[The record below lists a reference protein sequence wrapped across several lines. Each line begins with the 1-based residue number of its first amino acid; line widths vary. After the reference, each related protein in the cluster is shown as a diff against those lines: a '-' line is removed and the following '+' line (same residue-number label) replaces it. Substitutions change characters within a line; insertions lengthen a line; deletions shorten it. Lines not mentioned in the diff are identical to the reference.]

1 MPYACA
7 GILLSIERKMSMS
20 TKLSLPYLLLA
31 LVALGTPPMALAQ
44 QSSSPSAQKG
54 IGGLFSSPKE
64 EELLEPDKAFTI
76 KTSFKGPVTLVA
88 VLTPANGYYLYRDR
102 IRFALK
108 DAPGVAIKSVK
119 LPAGTVK
126 NDPTFGRTE
135 TYNQPVQAEITLERA
150 PNAKSL
156 TLVAGYQGCHEK
168 LGVCYPPIDKALKL
182 NLP

>member
-1 MPYACA
+1 M
-7 GILLSIERKMSMS
+7 IRKTLL
-20 TKLSLPYLLLA
+20 PLLLA
-31 LVALGTPPMALAQ
+31 AIAAGAQPLAYAQ
-44 QSSSPSAQKG
+44 QSTAPSVQKSL
-54 IGGLFSSPKE
+54 GGLFSSQKE

-76 KTSFKGPVTLVA
+76 KTSFKGRDTLVA

-126 NDPTFGRTE
+126 NDPTFGKTE

-150 PNAKSL
+150 PNAKNL
-156 TLVAGYQGCHEK
+156 TLMAGYQGCHEK

-182 NLP
+182 TLP